1 MWTVSNVC
9 MCKHVERCVTLFGR
23 TQKNLVRY
31 TCKIWNL
38 PNSVIVL
45 MMCRIKQRNNWVSFL
60 HDTIMYL
67 LSFFFIACK
76 KNKRKVVEKV
86 NTYSLMPATSLSSI
100 MLQVCSVIIIPR
112 MIRETN
118 NCSRCDCQLC
128 NCLSI
133 RHFHTP

>member
-1 MWTVSNVC
+1 MSIVNNVC

-45 MMCRIKQRNNWVSFL
+45 MMCRIKQRNNWVFL
-60 HDTIMYL
+60 AWYNYVPTII
-67 LSFFFIACK
+67 FFIACK
-76 KNKRKVVEKV
+76 KNKRKVVEKI